1 MPYLN
6 VNEVNNAVVNLAHAY
21 PAISQLVP
29 LPNASVNG
37 RPCNAIQLGAGAPGT
52 RSAVVLTGGVHA
64 REWGGCEILVY
75 LAADLLSAYQANSGL
90 TYGHMTF
97 TAHEIRTLL
106 DTVHIVIFPMVN
118 PDGRH
123 HSQTQYYMWRKN
135 RQPSGCLHPAHDG
148 VDINRNFDFL
158 FDFANAFDVNSD
170 VSVTDVQCGNDT
182 DVYQGLVPFSE
193 PESTNV
199 QWLLDQYTQTR
210 WYVDVHSYGK
220 TIMYSWGDDVNQSG
234 NPPMNFTN
242 PAYDGAR
249 GINQPLTY
257 GEYISLGD
265 LGTVQGLAAA
275 FQAAL
280 QPVRGTVYTAKPSF
294 DLYPTCGAADDYTF
308 SRHVVQHGASKA
320 YSFTVEFGSAFA
332 EPWAFMPD
340 IIRDVDAG
348 LIGLCL
354 AAAATVVV
362 VPAQGGPPAQGGGSA
377 AMISL
382 PAKDSLPAQDDPA
395 VELAQDTD

>member
-6 VNEVNNAVVNLAHAY
+6 VNEVDNAVVNLALAY
-21 PAISQLVP
+21 PGISQLVP

-37 RPCNAIQLGAGAPGT
+37 RACNAIQLGTGAPGT
-52 RSAVVLTGGVHA
+52 RDAVVLTGGVHA
-64 REWGGCEILVY
+64 REWGGCDILVY
-75 LAADLLSAYQANSGL
+75 LAADLLDAYQSNSGL

-135 RQPSGCLHPAHDG
+135 RQPSACPHAWHDG

-158 FDFANAFDVNSD
+158 FDFAAAFDPNSD
-170 VSVTDVQCGNDT
+170 VSVTDVQCGHDT
-182 DVYQGLVPFSE
+182 DVYQGAGAFSE

-234 NPPMNFTN
+234 APAMNFNN
-242 PAYDGAR
+242 PAYDGTR
-249 GINQPLTY
+249 GVNHPLTY

-308 SRHVVQHGASKA
+308 SRHVNNPVSKA

-354 AAAATVVV
+354 AAAATAVV

-377 AMISL
+377 ALTSL
-382 PAKDSLPAQDDPA
+382 PAKSGLPVQDGPPAQD
-395 VELAQDTD
+395 LQDAD